1 MEFFKLDGKTTSFIW
16 ILDFNKYRAYRFD
29 LIQVLTE
36 SFWISL
42 FLKNANQWKKW
53 VSVWNFQKKWSEIFE
68 DFPAAK
74 RIPNSKHPIRIKLL
88 FFCPSITIRTSW
100 FQTDSNGEFF
110 GLFFATTLH
119 RINYQNFT
127 ALSVFLS
134 FLWPQLR
141 TPAVAYYL
149 AAWSVAGWS
158 KNGGGTSDLDVEADW
173 EKEGTN

>member
-1 MEFFKLDGKTTSFIW
+1 M
-16 ILDFNKYRAYRFD
+16 NK
-29 LIQVLTE
+29 
-36 SFWISL
+36 
-42 FLKNANQWKKW
+42 WKKW

-88 FFCPSITIRTSW
+88 FFCPSITIQTSW
-100 FQTDSNGEFF
+100 FQPNSNGEF
-110 GLFFATTLH
+110 LWPFFVTTLH
-119 RINYQNFT
+119 RINYQYFT

-173 EKEGTN
+173 EKEGTQLKWGWDYKNLSSVGIIRDFVFDKLKFGSQSG